1 MGGYFGK
8 GNNRNTESLESL
20 VFNRFKQFLSKDFVI
35 KKQINWEVD
44 NQLSFFDLVIFKKN
58 EPIAII
64 EIKNKLLEDDKDNYL
79 VFCENTI
86 NLTNASFCIITDNNL
101 FYFYQRNK
109 NEVIKYTFD
118 EIISQI
124 NNIKFSSV
132 NPKQI
137 ETVLKIIKETANKYL
152 NENEVFINYI
162 QYNLSTNIIGFDEY
176 KNCFYFIESENN
188 NFNSFE
194 NIFFTY
200 LLGEFKAKTIYRYT
214 TLNTLFESIKN
225 LSFRMSGI
233 VGMNDKSETNFVDH
247 YIQKKESKIISEK
260 PLNLKHHNTIS
271 SLNKRYISS
280 CSTRKDDLT
289 LWRLYGDDAKGVCL
303 GFKIN
308 TEKNNSSFLINKVK
322 YANSKGELKELDF
335 IAEIIR
341 NVKSETNYNFEFR
354 KLKIWRHFFK
364 PYEYEIEKEIR
375 ILAIDNE
382 FLEKIN
388 EDWVLTNSNSIINPV
403 IDFRLNDLK
412 SPFQLNEI
420 IIGPKCPEKTTNLV
434 QIREMIMRKNIEI
447 KANKLNSNLSG
458 IKVLPSKIEHYR

>member
-35 KKQINWEVD
+35 NNKINWEVD

-64 EIKNKLLEDDKDNYL
+64 EIKNNLLEDNKNTYL
-79 VFCENTI
+79 VFCEKTTT
-86 NLTNASFCIITDNNL
+86 LTNTRFCIITDNNS
-101 FYFYQRNK
+101 FYFYERNK
-109 NEVIKYTFD
+109 NEVLKYTFD

-124 NNIKFSSV
+124 NNFKYSSV
-132 NPKQI
+132 NPQQI
-137 ETVLKIIKETANKYL
+137 ETVFKIIKDTAKLYLDDNKD
-152 NENEVFINYI
+152 FIKYI
-162 QYNLSTNIIGFDEY
+162 DDNLIANTIGFDEI
-176 KNCFYFIESENN
+176 KNCFHFNELENN

-194 NIFFTY
+194 NIFFTH

-214 TLNTLFESIKN
+214 SLNTLFDSIKN
-225 LSFRMSGI
+225 LSYRMSGI
-233 VGMNDKSETNFVDH
+233 MGMNDKSEANFVDQ
-247 YIQKKESKIISEK
+247 YFSKIETKPINEK
-260 PLNLKHHNTIS
+260 PLNFQHHKTIS

-280 CSTRKDDLT
+280 CSTNKDDLT

-308 TEKNNSSFLINKVK
+308 SEKNNSSFLINKVK

-341 NVKSETNYNFEFR
+341 NVKRETNFNFEFR

-420 IIGPKCPEKTTNLV
+420 IIGPKCPEKITNQV
-434 QIREMIMRKNIEI
+434 QIKEMIVRKNIEI
-447 KANKLNSNLSG
+447 KAKKLNSNLNG
-458 IKVLPSKIEHYR
+458 IKVMPSKIEHYR